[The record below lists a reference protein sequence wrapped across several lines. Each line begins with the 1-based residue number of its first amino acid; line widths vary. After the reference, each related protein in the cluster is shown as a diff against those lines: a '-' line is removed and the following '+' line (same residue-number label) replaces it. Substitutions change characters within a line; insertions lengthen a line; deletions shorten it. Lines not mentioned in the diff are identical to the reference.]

1 MQRAL
6 EIARATQP
14 AAAAVLTYA
23 RDKRARERGSESRV
37 RFSGIFCR
45 YGRKKGERERE
56 RNIGKEGRTLKR
68 SASYAAGGFTIASTT
83 CAVAATA
90 AVLSLSSEPEKREMY
105 VERERREQQRQKQ
118 RGNY

>member
-1 MQRAL
+1 MR
-6 EIARATQP
+6 EISE
-14 AAAAVLTYA
+14 
-23 RDKRARERGSESRV
+23 REREGVSRGCD
-37 RFSGIFCR
+37 FPEYFAGT
-45 YGRKKGERERE
+45 GERKERERE